1 MTDFAGEGYY
11 SSRMTMSGMGFN
23 TIEEWSD
30 WLAPRNIKYDEHA
43 EVIRMD
49 GTILE
54 GGLYIDY
61 HEAISPYIAK
71 QLALEYYHLD
81 KREKHFEP
89 LEIPAL
95 NVDYCV
101 AYMDALHFPTI
112 VIQNGTIV
120 VHASFYQTYT
130 MALTEWAC
138 RIADSIA
145 EN

>member
-81 KREKHFEP
+81 KREKHFES